1 MSEYTLP
8 PTITGVP
15 PETWEQILQILN
27 QFGLTVMDLAQMG
40 ITTYEGAGGLKEYLI
55 NNGWELKEV
64 WDLKEMWFYT
74 GAGDATQS
82 NALVQYVA
90 NEVTIAGTAGSEY
103 VKHFTYG
110 ESTLGKVKKG
120 IIFGTVFA
128 LLVSTLDPTFITD
141 TLKSRLESVID
152 LFADENDDVPV
163 IVGADGKTYY
173 HEEMI
178 NALRD
183 ALIEEGV
190 YAPGEFTPADTPST
204 TIRHKENGSS
214 TWSTVSQSDVNT
226 YTNYKNFIK
235 VDRTY
240 YNHGSGNEG
249 YADYLENVNTYERT
263 YLDKCIM
270 VYTNNTLYRYA
281 IIDDS
286 VPYGSLGNCRLYLTN
301 GGNYVAGQFSVVE
314 TTIEYNG
321 VTKTLKTIELGTSSG
336 QATVEGNGYTYG
348 QSGTGTPSSVMCTY
362 SYLFGDSGGGGVEG
376 ITVDDD
382 LITAGIGDNTVS
394 LASVFPEFAE
404 DYITTINPTDEDLGA
419 HDNWY
424 PISTYNNDV
433 WEDGITE
440 QQSETAPDGE
450 VSPDMQT
457 AIADA
462 IKQILEDYYR
472 DPTDPT
478 IINWPEIP
486 VGDSGDTPPENP
498 ELISGSSNGLW
509 AIYNPTITEVQDFG
523 AWLWSSNILDQ
534 ITRMFNSPIDAVI
547 GFHMIYC
554 TPVTGSSKT
563 IKAGY
568 LDSPVSAK
576 EVTNQYVDIDCGTV
590 TISEYYR
597 NALDYDNTRISLFL
611 PFIGIVPLDTN
622 TVMGSQLSILYRVDV
637 LTGTCLAQV
646 KVIKENSEAVLY
658 TFQGN
663 CSVQVPLTA
672 TTYTGMVGALLSGI
686 SAGASIMT
694 GNIVGAVSAGLEGAM
709 RAGTGLSGV
718 RQSGTIG
725 ANAGA
730 LGIRIPYVI
739 ITHPVSAMSDG
750 FNTLEGLPSNAL
762 VNLSSVSG
770 FTRVTFVHLENIPA
784 TMPEI
789 EEIQTL
795 LETGVIF

>member
-15 PETWEQILQILN
+15 PETWEQILQLLN
-27 QFGLTVMDLAQMG
+27 QFGVTVWDLTQQG
-40 ITTYEGAGGLKEYLI
+40 ITTWEGAGGLKEYLL
-55 NNGWELKEV
+55 NHGWELKEV
-64 WDLKEMWFYT
+64 WDLKYMWFQT

-90 NEVTIAGTAGSEY
+90 NEVTIGGTAGAEY

-110 ESTLGKVKKG
+110 ETTLGKLKKG
-120 IIFGTVFA
+120 IIFGSIFA
-128 LLVSTLDPTFITD
+128 LLVSSLDPSFITD
-141 TLKSRLESVID
+141 TLKGRLNAVID
-152 LFADENDDVPV
+152 RFADENDDVPV
-163 IVGADGKTYY
+163 ILDGNGKIYY
-173 HEEMI
+173 HEDMI
-178 NALRD
+178 NALRQELID
-183 ALIEEGV
+183 AGV
-190 YAPGEFTPADTPST
+190 YSIGSPSATINDTTGLSQATINALPFVYTTENIHYTGPYNSGVNGGTTDLFTITS
-204 TIRHKENGSS
+204 
-214 TWSTVSQSDVNT
+214 
-226 YTNYKNFIK
+226 
-235 VDRTY
+235 
-240 YNHGSGNEG
+240 GSGPFYYFLTYKESNS
-249 YADYLENVNTYERT
+249 NVDCYICSPNPFTAKYQN
-263 YLDKCIM
+263 Y
-270 VYTNNTLYRYA
+270 NRY
-281 IIDDS
+281 
-286 VPYGSLGNCRLYLTN
+286 
-301 GGNYVAGQFSVVE
+301 GNYSQNITTRTVTINGQTTYIAYSPSFSLSGYDITGNPV
-314 TTIEYNG
+314 INIQNG
-321 VTKTLKTIELGTSSG
+321 AITANEIAHVICHGTH
-336 QATVEGNGYTYG
+336 
-348 QSGTGTPSSVMCTY
+348 TGGS
-362 SYLFGDSGGGGVEG
+362 GVEG
-376 ITVDDD
+376 ITVSDD
-382 LITAGIGDNTVS
+382 LISRGIGNAQTALEDI
-394 LASVFPEFAE
+394 FPSY
-404 DYITTINPTDEDLGA
+404 DSDKVTTINPSDEDITA
-419 HDNWY
+419 SENWY
-424 PISTYNNDV
+424 PISTYDNDV

-440 QQSETAPDGE
+440 QQSETATDGE
-450 VSPDMQT
+450 VTPDIQT
-457 AIADA
+457 QIADA
-462 IKQILEDYYR
+462 IKEILEDYYR

-478 IINWPEIP
+478 IINWPQIP

-498 ELISGSSNGLW
+498 DLISGSSNGLW
-509 AIYNPTITEVQDFG
+509 AIYNPSISEVQQFG
-523 AWLWSSNILDQ
+523 AWLWSDSILDQ

-554 TPVTGSSKT
+554 TPVTGSNKT

-568 LDSPVSAK
+568 LSSPVSAK
-576 EVTNQYVDIDCGTV
+576 EVTNQYKDIDCGTV

-750 FNTLEGLPSNAL
+750 FNTLEGLPSNEL
-762 VNLSSVSG
+762 VNLSTVSG

-789 EEIQTL
+789 EEIKTL

>member
-15 PETWEQILQILN
+15 PETWEQILQLLN
-27 QFGLTVMDLAQMG
+27 QFGVTVWDLTQQG
-40 ITTYEGAGGLKEYLI
+40 ITTWEGAGGLKEYLL
-55 NNGWELKEV
+55 NHGWELKEV
-64 WDLKEMWFYT
+64 WDLKYMWFQT

-90 NEVTIAGTAGSEY
+90 NEVTIGGTAGAEY

-110 ESTLGKVKKG
+110 ETTLGKLKKG
-120 IIFGTVFA
+120 IIFGSIFA
-128 LLVSTLDPTFITD
+128 LLVSSLDPSFITD
-141 TLKSRLESVID
+141 TLKGRLNAVID
-152 LFADENDDVPV
+152 RFADENDDVPV
-163 IVGADGKTYY
+163 ILDANGKIYY
-173 HEEMI
+173 HEDMI
-178 NALRD
+178 EALRE
-183 ALIEEGV
+183 ALIDEGV
-190 YAPGEFTPADTPST
+190 YSSGTPEAT
-204 TIRHKENGSS
+204 GF
-214 TWSTVSQSDVNT
+214 T
-226 YTNYKNFIK
+226 YTGQGTSPSSLSAISYPVQPVNLNNDWLNTRYVPALSETWEFRATGSAPVYGFID
-235 VDRTY
+235 V
-240 YNHGSGNEG
+240 S
-249 YADYLENVNTYERT
+249 
-263 YLDKCIM
+263 
-270 VYTNNTLYRYA
+270 
-281 IIDDS
+281 
-286 VPYGSLGNCRLYLTN
+286 
-301 GGNYVAGQFSVVE
+301 GGNYLQWLVSTEPFSYYEVRPNNEHRNTVNINTVTVVNDRNFYCRKISTSGGYQITPNHNYICNLGTYAQGTSISDTDVVKLIFFNSQFS
-314 TTIEYNG
+314 
-321 VTKTLKTIELGTSSG
+321 
-336 QATVEGNGYTYG
+336 EGG
-348 QSGTGTPSSVMCTY
+348 S
-362 SYLFGDSGGGGVEG
+362 GVEG
-376 ITVDDD
+376 ITVSDD
-382 LITAGIGDNTVS
+382 LISRGIGNAQTA
-394 LASVFPEFAE
+394 LADIFPSYAT
-404 DYITTINPTDEDLGA
+404 DKVTTINPSDEDITA
-419 HDNWY
+419 SENWY
-424 PISTYNNDV
+424 PISTSDSDV
-433 WEDGITE
+433 WTDGITE
-440 QQSETAPDGE
+440 QQSETATDGE
-450 VSPDMQT
+450 VTPDIQT
-457 AIADA
+457 QIADA
-462 IKQILEDYYR
+462 IKEILEDYYR

-478 IINWPEIP
+478 IINWPQIP

-498 ELISGSSNGLW
+498 DLISGSSNGLW
-509 AIYNPTITEVQDFG
+509 AIYNPSISEVQQFG
-523 AWLWSSNILDQ
+523 AWLWSDSILDQ

-554 TPVTGSSKT
+554 TPITGASKT

-568 LDSPVSAK
+568 LSSPVSAD
-576 EVTNQYVDIDCGTV
+576 EVTNQYKDIDCGTV
-590 TISEYYR
+590 TINEYYR

-622 TVMGSQLSILYRVDV
+622 MVMGSQLSILYRVDV

-694 GNIVGAVSAGLEGAM
+694 GNIIGAVSAGLEGAM

-750 FNTLEGLPSNAL
+750 FNTLEGLPSNEL

-770 FTRVTFVHLENIPA
+770 FTRITFVHLENIPA
-784 TMPEI
+784 SMPEI
-789 EEIQTL
+789 EEIKTL

>member
-15 PETWEQILQILN
+15 PETWEQILQLLN
-27 QFGLTVMDLAQMG
+27 QFGVTVWDLTQQG
-40 ITTYEGAGGLKEYLI
+40 ITTWEGAGGLKEYLL
-55 NNGWELKEV
+55 NHGWELKEV
-64 WDLKEMWFYT
+64 WDLKYMWFQT
-74 GAGDATQS
+74 GAGDVTQS

-90 NEVTIAGTAGSEY
+90 NEITIGGTAGAEY

-110 ESTLGKVKKG
+110 ETTLGKLKKG
-120 IIFGTVFA
+120 IIFGSIFA
-128 LLVSTLDPTFITD
+128 LLVSSLDPSFITD
-141 TLKSRLESVID
+141 TLKGRLNAVID
-152 LFADENDDVPV
+152 RFADENDDVPV
-163 IVGADGKTYY
+163 ILDGNGKIYY
-173 HEEMI
+173 HEDMI
-178 NALRD
+178 NALRQELID
-183 ALIEEGV
+183 AGV
-190 YAPGEFTPADTPST
+190 YAVNPEPPQD
-204 TIRHKENGSS
+204 INENITFSMRQRYG
-214 TWSTVSQSDVNT
+214 T
-226 YTNYKNFIK
+226 YTGTILKDNFNNYKNTVNFYDYYVPMNNGTIAKYVSDGTNLYDIK
-235 VDRTY
+235 MVGITFAPQ
-240 YNHGSGNEG
+240 GSGHNSSVFILTDDNIPLLSSSDL
-249 YADYLENVNTYERT
+249 YFFDADGQYISGTGSSSSE
-263 YLDKCIM
+263 
-270 VYTNNTLYRYA
+270 YTVT
-281 IIDDS
+281 S
-286 VPYGSLGNCRLYLTN
+286 
-301 GGNYVAGQFSVVE
+301 
-314 TTIEYNG
+314 NG
-321 VTKTLKTIELGTSSG
+321 VTKTFRGLTFSASGFPQHYDNPVIATNVSSM
-336 QATVEGNGYTYG
+336 ADSN
-348 QSGTGTPSSVMCTY
+348 SCMFACM
-362 SYLFGDSGGGGVEG
+362 FGESGGGVEG
-376 ITVDDD
+376 ITVSDD
-382 LITAGIGDNTVS
+382 LISRGIGNVQTV
-394 LASVFPEFAE
+394 LADVFPSYAT
-404 DYITTINPTDEDLGA
+404 DKVTTINPSDEDITA
-419 HDNWY
+419 SENWY
-424 PISTYNNDV
+424 PISTYDNDV

-440 QQSETAPDGE
+440 QQSETATDGE
-450 VSPDMQT
+450 VTPDIQT
-457 AIADA
+457 QIADA
-462 IKQILEDYYR
+462 IKEILEDYYR

-478 IINWPEIP
+478 IINWPQIP

-498 ELISGSSNGLW
+498 DLISGSSNGLW
-509 AIYNPTITEVQDFG
+509 AIYNPSISEVQQFG

-568 LDSPVSAK
+568 LDSNVSAM
-576 EVTNQYVDIDCGTV
+576 EVTNQYKDIDCGTV

-739 ITHPVSAMSDG
+739 ITHPVSVMSDG
-750 FNTLEGLPSNAL
+750 FNTLEGLPSNEL

-784 TMPEI
+784 SMLEI
-789 EEIQTL
+789 EEIKTL

>member
-1 MSEYTLP
+1 MPEYTLP

-27 QFGLTVMDLAQMG
+27 QFGLTVADLSSMG
-40 ITTYEGAGGLKEYLI
+40 ITAYEGAGGLKEYLT
-55 NNGWELKEV
+55 NSGWELKEV

-128 LLVSTLDPTFITD
+128 LLVSTLDPTLITD
-141 TLKSRLESVID
+141 TLKGRLESVID

-178 NALRD
+178 DALRD
-183 ALIEEGV
+183 VLINEGV
-190 YAPGEFTPADTPST
+190 YSSGEESLIDIESDWAHIVRPFYRRVISPIYTKVGSAYRYLYLFDDITMTNSSYGSCIGIVSDNDYGDLYAVCSPYD
-204 TIRHKENGSS
+204 NG
-214 TWSTVSQSDVNT
+214 D
-226 YTNYKNFIK
+226 
-235 VDRTY
+235 
-240 YNHGSGNEG
+240 
-249 YADYLENVNTYERT
+249 NV
-263 YLDKCIM
+263 KFVIGG
-270 VYTNNTLYRYA
+270 NNTLMRFRSAGAYYYDSETASYSSEVSLSGNAYDVTYNSETKRVYRFNWNA
-281 IIDDS
+281 
-286 VPYGSLGNCRLYLTN
+286 LTN
-301 GGNYVAGQFSVVE
+301 PL
-314 TTIEYNG
+314 T
-321 VTKTLKTIELGTSSG
+321 GTSAYTIQPNSVTEQEIFKAMLWG
-336 QATVEGNGYTYG
+336 DYEGG
-348 QSGTGTPSSVMCTY
+348 S
-362 SYLFGDSGGGGVEG
+362 GVEG

-394 LASVFPEFAE
+394 LATVFPEFAE

-424 PISTYNNDV
+424 PVSTYNNDV

-440 QQSETAPDGE
+440 QQNQTAPDGE

-462 IKQILEDYYR
+462 IKEILEDYYR

-478 IINWPEIP
+478 IINWPQIP

-498 ELISGSSNGLW
+498 DLISGSSNGLW

-750 FNTLEGLPSNAL
+750 FNTLEGLPSNEL

-784 TMPEI
+784 SMPEI